1 MTVLQV
7 LVTGGAGYIGS
18 VVTAEL
24 IAQGHQPVVLDNLAQ
39 GHEAAVSPGT
49 IFIRSD
55 LADQEAIDLIFHH
68 HQIEAVIHLAADSVV
83 EYSVSQPSRFIRNN
97 VVGGLNLLDVMVDHG
112 VKNFVF
118 SSSAAVYGSPKET
131 PIPESASLAP
141 VNAYGETKAMF
152 ERILHW
158 YWIAHNLKYISLRYF
173 NVVGASKELGEAHQ
187 PETHLLPNILKVALG
202 QRDNIVVY
210 GTDYDT
216 RDGSCIRDYIHV
228 VDIARAL
235 ILSLD
240 RLQQSPEPEIYNL
253 GNGEGYSV
261 LEVIEAARRV
271 TGHPIPAEIHPRR
284 IGDPPVLVASADR
297 ARQNLGWKVTYP
309 DIDSMI
315 ASAWQW
321 HKAHPTGYND
331 AR

>member
-1 MTVLQV
+1 
-7 LVTGGAGYIGS
+7 
-18 VVTAEL
+18 
-24 IAQGHQPVVLDNLAQ
+24 
-39 GHEAAVSPGT
+39 
-49 IFIRSD
+49 
-55 LADQEAIDLIFHH
+55 
-68 HQIEAVIHLAADSVV
+68 
-83 EYSVSQPSRFIRNN
+83 
-97 VVGGLNLLDVMVDHG
+97 MVDHG

-118 SSSAAVYGSPKET
+118 SSSAAVYGSPQET
-131 PIPESASLAP
+131 PIPESAPLAP

-158 YWIAHNLKYISLRYF
+158 YWVAHNLKYISLRYF

-202 QRDNIVVY
+202 QHDKIEVY

-235 ILSLD
+235 ILSLN

-253 GNGEGYSV
+253 GNGEGCSV

-271 TGHPIPAEIHPRR
+271 TSHPIPAEIQPRR
-284 IGDPPVLVASADR
+284 AGDPPVLVASADR
-297 ARQNLGWKVTYP
+297 ARQNLGWTVTYP

-321 HKAHPTGYND
+321 HKAHPVGYNNY
-331 AR
+331 R